1 MQKFIRIPHGESA
14 LDGILSV
21 PDGAQVLFV
30 MAHGAG
36 AGMRHEF
43 LEDIALRLYKAGVA
57 TLRFQFPYMQAG
69 RRLPDK
75 EPVLL
80 SALEDV
86 WEWVARELPSVRLV
100 AGGKSMGGRM
110 SSKLVSL
117 KPRVSIDRLIFLGFP
132 LHPAKKKERKRADHL
147 QDIKIKMLFLQGTR
161 DALSDSS
168 LMNPVGNEL
177 GERARLHWIEAADHG
192 FDVLKKSGR
201 STDDVRKE
209 IVEQIVLFCGNRS

>member
-14 LDGILSV
+14 LDGILSM
-21 PDGAQVLFV
+21 PDGAQVLYV

-36 AGMRHEF
+36 AGMQHEF
-43 LEDIALRLYKAGVA
+43 LEDIALRLFRTGVG

-86 WEWVARELPSVRLV
+86 WAWAAREFPTVRLV

-110 SSKLVSL
+110 SSKLVSV
-117 KPRVSIDRLIFLGFP
+117 KPTECIDRLILLGFP
-132 LHPAKKKERKRADHL
+132 LHPAKKRGRTRADHL

-168 LMNPVGNEL
+168 LMNEVCSALES
-177 GERARLHWIEAADHG
+177 RARLHWVESADHG

-209 IVEQIVLFCGNRS
+209 IVEQMVLFCADRS